1 MSFPPN
7 GYDKIALVKLVR
19 DRIGCSLKEAKD
31 AVEEAEGDLNLAVR
45 IAFQNRRLSRSNG
58 QPESCE
64 KTSPSFAIADVG
76 AMICLHTTNSTGSC
90 NSCGRRDKLIR
101 ADLILANGQ
110 VGSAHV
116 CPRCVRV
123 VSGYMDLIAAFIA
136 NRKLPDTS
144 S

>member
-1 MSFPPN
+1 MSFPS

-45 IAFQNRRLSRSNG
+45 IAFQNRRLTQSNG

-64 KTSPSFAIADVG
+64 KKSLSFTIANDG
-76 AMICLHTTNSTGSC
+76 AMICVHKTNSKGNC
-90 NSCGRRDKLIR
+90 NSCGRQDRLLR

-116 CPRCVRV
+116 CPRCVSV

-136 NRKLPDTS
+136 NRKSPDTS

>member
-1 MSFPPN
+1 MSIPN

-31 AVEEAEGDLNLAVR
+31 AVEEAEGNLDLAVR
-45 IAFQNRRLSRSNG
+45 IAFQNRRLTQSNG

-64 KTSPSFAIADVG
+64 KKTLSFTIAYEG
-76 AMICLHTTNSTGSC
+76 AMICLHKTKSKGSC
-90 NSCGRRDKLIR
+90 NSCGRPDKLIR

-116 CPRCVRV
+116 CPRCIRV